1 MAFVRDRKSG
11 RGQAP
16 RKSRV
21 KGLLGSA
28 LACGLVLCTA
38 PAFAQGVCDRA
49 GLQAST
55 DSYLA
60 AQTMGDTSP
69 MKLGSWM
76 DYMENLD
83 ESTLSTGLISKPEK
97 IDFHRSILDTQ
108 SCSSFTEMVI
118 TDPAHP
124 YVLGA
129 LVTARGGQIGGID
142 VMVTDAKNGWL
153 FNPGNTLKYSQAE
166 NWGEIPVADRDS
178 RETLL
183 AAANAYLDDFNDK
196 KVVVPW
202 GTPCER
208 LEGGL
213 YTSKAAPGQSLPGD
227 SCNVGVPSGV
237 KIVDRQYV
245 VDPEFGAVTVFNH
258 LGTNAEP
265 DSHTF
270 RIEHGKIRY
279 VHTITACKI
288 TNCGLKLPSRPPG
301 AS

>member
-1 MAFVRDRKSG
+1 MAFVRDRKSE
-11 RGQAP
+11 RIQAA
-16 RKSRV
+16 RRSGVR
-21 KGLLGSA
+21 GLLGSA
-28 LACGLVLCTA
+28 LACGVILSAA

-49 GLQAST
+49 DLQAST
-55 DSYLA
+55 ESYLA
-60 AQTMGDTSP
+60 AQAMGDTSP

-97 IDFHRSILDTQ
+97 IDFHRSIYDTQ
-108 SCSSFTEMVI
+108 SCSSFTEMVV

-129 LVTARGGQIGGID
+129 LVSARGGTIGSID

-153 FNPGNTLKYSQAE
+153 FNPANTLKYSQAE
-166 NWGEIPVADRDS
+166 NWGEIPLADRDT

-196 KVVVPW
+196 KAVVPW

-208 LEGGL
+208 LEGGM
-213 YTSKAAPGQSLPGD
+213 YTSKAAPGQSLPDD

-245 VDPEFGAVTVFNH
+245 VDPELGAVTVFNH

-288 TNCGLKLPSRPPG
+288 TNCGLKLPPPPAAG
-301 AS
+301 